1 MHRVKSV
8 IPKDKHKLY
17 VAFQNGVEKE
27 YDVRQLYP
35 VFPQFQLLEKTEALF
50 EQVKVDVGG
59 YGISWNDELDL
70 EAEELWENGIET
82 GRSIHVDIKELVGS
96 SLTEA
101 RSGQKLTQKQLS
113 EITGIY
119 QADISNI
126 ERGKA
131 NPSIDTLNRLAE
143 GMGMKLKI
151 SFEKDA

>member
-1 MHRVKSV
+1 MHKVKSV
-8 IPKDKHKLY
+8 IPKDKHRLS
-17 VAFQNGVEKE
+17 VIFQNGVEKE

-35 VFPQFQLLEKTEALF
+35 NFPQFHVFEHIEYLF

-59 YGISWNDELDL
+59 YGVSWNDELDL

-82 GRSIHVDIKELVGS
+82 GILRSVDIKELVGAN
-96 SLTEA
+96 LAEA
-101 RSGQKLTQKQLS
+101 RSCQKITQKQLA

-131 NPSIDTLNRLAE
+131 NPSIDTLNRLAQ

>member
-1 MHRVKSV
+1 MHRIKSV
-8 IPKDKHKLY
+8 IPKDNYILY
-17 VAFQNGVEKE
+17 VVFQNGVEKE
-27 YDVRQLYP
+27 YDMHSLYQ
-35 VFPQFQLLEKTEALF
+35 VFPQFKVFEKKDGLF
-50 EQVKVDVGG
+50 EEVRVDVGG

-70 EAEELWENGIET
+70 DAEEIWENGVIT
-82 GRSIHVDIKELVGS
+82 GKIHEMDIKNLVGS

-101 RSGQKLTQKQLS
+101 RGIQKITQKQLA

-131 NPSIDTLNRLAE
+131 NPSIETLERLAK
-143 GMGMKLKI
+143 GMNLKLKI

>member
-1 MHRVKSV
+1 MHKVKSV

-17 VAFQNGVEKE
+17 VIFQNGVEKE
-27 YDVRQLYP
+27 YDVCQLYP

-50 EQVKVDVGG
+50 EQVKVDAGG
-59 YGISWNDELDL
+59 YGISWNDELDV

-82 GRSIHVDIKELVGS
+82 GKRYCVDIKELVGAN
-96 SLTEA
+96 LTEA
-101 RSGQKLTQKQLS
+101 RTSQKLTQKQLS

-151 SFEKDA
+151 SFVKDA